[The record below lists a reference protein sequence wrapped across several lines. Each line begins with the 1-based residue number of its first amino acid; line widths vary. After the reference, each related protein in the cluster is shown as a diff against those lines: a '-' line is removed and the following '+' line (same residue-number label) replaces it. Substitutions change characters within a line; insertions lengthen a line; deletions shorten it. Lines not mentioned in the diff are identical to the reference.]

1 MYMYMYMYFNH
12 YVTVIPLLFIVTGLH
27 FAYQHVSKWFLVLS
41 KSPSLLFGVWSASDD
56 EGYDS
61 FFNFLVQKSGTK
73 PIIEG
78 KGKKEVLVL
87 CVYCT
92 CVTTV
97 CTVYVWSLERKVTF
111 LMNQPELNHI
121 PCDS

>member
-1 MYMYMYMYFNH
+1 MYFNH

-87 CVYCT
+87 C
-92 CVTTV
+92 TV
-97 CTVYVWSLERKVTF
+97 HVLLLYVLCMYGVLNVHCKVTF